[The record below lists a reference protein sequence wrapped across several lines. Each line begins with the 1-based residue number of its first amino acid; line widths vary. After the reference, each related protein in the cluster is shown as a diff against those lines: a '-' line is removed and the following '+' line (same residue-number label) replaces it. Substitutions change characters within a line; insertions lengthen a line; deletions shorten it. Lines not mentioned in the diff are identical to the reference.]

1 MPDNKFHDLEIGESV
16 RIKRGLMTSISLVY
30 AGMPND
36 GTFSVA
42 VTVTAGHM
50 GMGYNLY
57 FPIDHRQFALAG
69 IPISVQAVSPASVQL
84 TVHGL

>member
-1 MPDNKFHDLEIGESV
+1 MSDNKFHDLKIGESV
-16 RIKRGLMTSISLVY
+16 RIKRGWMTGISLVY

-42 VTVTAGHM
+42 VTVTSGHM

-69 IPISVQAVSPASVQL
+69 IPISVQAVSPARVQL

>member
-1 MPDNKFHDLEIGESV
+1 MSDNEFHDLQIGESV
-16 RIKRGLMTSISLVY
+16 RIKRGLMTRISLVY
-30 AGMPND
+30 AGMPNE

-57 FPIDHRQFALAG
+57 FPIDHREFAVAG
-69 IPISVQAVSPASVQL
+69 IPISVQAISPAGMQL